1 MFLVHK
7 LNKINLFSNSPPS
20 IIYNKDNKIIINKIY
35 KVKIIMN
42 IMIINKMKFKI
53 SKALN
58 NNQKHN
64 KNLNLKILNL
74 I

>member
-35 KVKIIMN
+35 QYNQPNNNQMN
-42 IMIINKMKFKI
+42 FKI

-58 NNQKHN
+58 NNQMHN

>member
-35 KVKIIMN
+35 QYNQPNNNQMN
-42 IMIINKMKFKI
+42 FKI

-58 NNQKHN
+58 NNQMHN
-64 KNLNLKILNL
+64 KNPNLKILNL

>member
-1 MFLVHK
+1 M

-35 KVKIIMN
+35 QYNQPNNNQMN
-42 IMIINKMKFKI
+42 FKI

-58 NNQKHN
+58 NNQMHN

>member
-35 KVKIIMN
+35 KYNKPN
-42 IMIINKMKFKI
+42 NNKMKFKI

>member
-7 LNKINLFSNSPPS
+7 LNKISNSPPS
-20 IIYNKDNKIIINKIY
+20 IISNKDNKIIINKIY
-35 KVKIIMN
+35 QYNQSNNNQMN
-42 IMIINKMKFKI
+42 FKI